1 VIGLYE
7 GGRWDYPDTG
17 RKDGF
22 SVVLF
27 LPHGPRY
34 RHPPVDVVEAVRTM
48 DGVSS
53 VQITFY
59 EDKDPSHHAM
69 PPGGFRVA
77 IVNATTLAAGREGR
91 EVLRRAIL
99 EASGSPV

>member
-1 VIGLYE
+1 MRTGHGTIPTPR
-7 GGRWDYPDTG
+7 GR
-17 RKDGF
+17 DGF

-27 LPHGPRY
+27 LPHGPHY
-34 RHPPVDVVEAVRTM
+34 RHPPTEVVDAVRGM

-53 VQITFY
+53 VQITFH

-77 IVNATTLAAGREGR
+77 IVNATTLVAGREGR
-91 EVLRRAIL
+91 ETLRRAIL
-99 EASGSPV
+99 QASG